1 MLGSGSAIRC
11 AVAVAVV
18 DFGMLRFAT
27 LAQEVIG
34 MNDLTNCV
42 SMQSDV

>member
-1 MLGSGSAIRC
+1 MHGLAGSAIRC
-11 AVAVAVV
+11 AVAVAVAVTVTV

-34 MNDLTNCV
+34 
-42 SMQSDV
+42 